1 MVEETKGNTAV
12 IENTDNITLMGKPY
26 NVILYNDGA
35 HDMMEVTMQIIKA
48 IHCSTSRAA
57 AIMQEAHTTGRA
69 IVFTGSLE
77 RAELVESVL
86 AEIRLGTR
94 IEPA

>member
-12 IENTDNITLMGKPY
+12 IEDTNSTTLLGKPY
-26 NVILYNDGA
+26 NVVLFNDNS
-35 HDMMEVTMQIIKA
+35 HDMLEVTMQIIKA
-48 IHCSTSRAA
+48 IHCNASRAA

-77 RAELVESVL
+77 RAEHVEAVL
-86 AEIRLGTR
+86 AEIRLGTK